1 MKIADKNDI
10 GTARFALQE
19 LLHFFTTLRARAE
32 ATATDDWAIFQQ
44 LQH

>member
-10 GTARFALQE
+10 GTAKFALQE

-32 ATATDDWAIFQQ
+32 EEAMDEWAVFCM